1 MSLIKETESYI
12 KDILK
17 ELNYSIDN
25 VSLEKS
31 NIPELGQFQLN
42 FSMKLAKEYHKSP
55 IDIAKE
61 VINKFDSRF
70 VNVNI
75 AGPGFINI
83 SFSDQTLLDYANK
96 CIENFDI
103 NIDSEEPKKIIIDY
117 GGANVAKALHVGHM
131 RSANIGEAL
140 KRLAKKFGNEV
151 IGDVH
156 LGDLGR
162 QSGMLISEYKLM
174 NPKSEFFDVNYKGEY
189 PKIDLTISDL
199 ASMYPRANNS
209 AKEDEKRMEEVR
221 RITAEIDKGN
231 DAYTNLWRQMIN
243 ISEPSIKEIY
253 IKLNC
258 NFELWEGELSSMQYV
273 PETIEIMKPHLYESQ
288 GALVIDVSEKTDK
301 IDIPPLIVIK
311 SNGAT
316 IYSTRELA
324 TIYNRVT
331 KYKPDEI
338 WYVVD
343 DRQSLYFEQVFRASY
358 KTNLVLTTTR
368 LKFFGFGTINGTDGK
383 PFKTRDGG
391 VMELSTLI
399 SLLREEIEKKVKLKN
414 EKSTNNDEENDIE
427 KIIDKLTIATLK
439 YTDLLS
445 YRKTDYIFD
454 PVKFSS
460 LEGKTGPYVL
470 YGIVRIKSILK
481 KIEDKN
487 QKLKCISNDDVRNI
501 LIKVV
506 QLSQVLTQSYK
517 EATLNYITDYLC
529 EITNLFN
536 KFYNDN
542 NIIREEDNNKK
553 ETYVALI
560 KLVYNVCHNLLDILA
575 IEEVDKM

>member
-1 MSLIKETESYI
+1 M
-12 KDILK
+12 
-17 ELNYSIDN
+17 
-25 VSLEKS
+25 
-31 NIPELGQFQLN
+31 
-42 FSMKLAKEYHKSP
+42 
-55 IDIAKE
+55 
-61 VINKFDSRF
+61 
-70 VNVNI
+70 
-75 AGPGFINI
+75 
-83 SFSDQTLLDYANK
+83 
-96 CIENFDI
+96 
-103 NIDSEEPKKIIIDY
+103 
-117 GGANVAKALHVGHM
+117 
-131 RSANIGEAL
+131 
-140 KRLAKKFGNEV
+140 
-151 IGDVH
+151 
-156 LGDLGR
+156 
-162 QSGMLISEYKLM
+162 
-174 NPKSEFFDVNYKGEY
+174 
-189 PKIDLTISDL
+189 
-199 ASMYPRANNS
+199 
-209 AKEDEKRMEEVR
+209 
-221 RITAEIDKGN
+221 
-231 DAYTNLWRQMIN
+231 
-243 ISEPSIKEIY
+243 
-253 IKLNC
+253 
-258 NFELWEGELSSMQYV
+258 
-273 PETIEIMKPHLYESQ
+273 
-288 GALVIDVSEKTDK
+288 
-301 IDIPPLIVIK
+301 
-311 SNGAT
+311 
-316 IYSTRELA
+316 
-324 TIYNRVT
+324 
-331 KYKPDEI
+331 
-338 WYVVD
+338 
-343 DRQSLYFEQVFRASY
+343 
-358 KTNLVLTTTR
+358 VLPTTR

-414 EKSTNNDEENDIE
+414 EKSTNNEEENDIE